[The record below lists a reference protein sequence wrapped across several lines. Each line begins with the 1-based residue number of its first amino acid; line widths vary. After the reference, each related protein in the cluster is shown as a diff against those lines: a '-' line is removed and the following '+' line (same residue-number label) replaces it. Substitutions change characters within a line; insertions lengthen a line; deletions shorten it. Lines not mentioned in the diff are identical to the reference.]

1 MSGSIR
7 LGLRGLS
14 GFLIISSLTVPRFSA
29 PDHGVWALV
38 ALMIGIAL
46 MAGLQYRHLEDV

>member
-1 MSGSIR
+1 MR

-14 GFLIISSLTVPRFSA
+14 GLLIISSLVVPRVSA
-29 PDHGVWALV
+29 PDNGVWALV

-46 MAGLQYRHLEDV
+46 TAGLQYRQVEDV

>member
-1 MSGSIR
+1 MSGNMR

-14 GFLIISSLTVPRFSA
+14 GLLIISSLVVPRVSA
-29 PDHGVWALV
+29 PDNGVWALV

-46 MAGLQYRHLEDV
+46 TAGLQYRQVEDV